1 MSLRKLTFVALLWA
15 FALNASLPTAS
26 AAERREPFEL
36 RDGDRVVLLGGTFF
50 ERAQRYGYLETALQ
64 LRFPDRKF
72 SVRNLG
78 WSADTVF
85 AESRGIFDAPEKGY
99 ARMIEQVKG
108 LKPTVIFLHYGG
120 NEAFNGEAYL
130 DTFVKQYEKLLD
142 DLAPTDAEM
151 VLVAPLP
158 LWQMPSPLPDVSSA
172 NAKRQIFS
180 AAVQKLAARRSL
192 KFVDVSTQLSQ
203 DAVPRWGKVFN
214 RPLTEDGVTLNA
226 GGYRFASDVFCRA
239 LTGEFDSS
247 SGHLALKKASP
258 GVALDRSKPVPTLTI
273 SSIPDGQR
281 IAATLEFELAAVP
294 RGSVGIAFSSDVAF
308 GRYELV
314 VDGKTQIDFDYKAN
328 GGHRGGPS
336 LIPAAYVTTALRE
349 ATIDKNQMYFHR
361 WRPQNV
367 TYLFLFRKH
376 EQGNNA
382 KEVEEFEQI
391 VAKLDDRIFELKQK
405 ATEVTVEIVRVGDV
419 EAGQ

>member
-1 MSLRKLTFVALLWA
+1 MNPS
-15 FALNASLPTAS
+15 
-26 AAERREPFEL
+26 
-36 RDGDRVVLLGGTFF
+36 
-50 ERAQRYGYLETALQ
+50 
-64 LRFPDRKF
+64 
-72 SVRNLG
+72 
-78 WSADTVF
+78 
-85 AESRGIFDAPEKGY
+85 
-99 ARMIEQVKG
+99 
-108 LKPTVIFLHYGG
+108 
-120 NEAFNGEAYL
+120 NGEGYL
-130 DTFVKQYEKLLD
+130 DTFVKQHEKLLD

-151 VLVAPLP
+151 VLVAPVP
-158 LWQMPSPLPDVSSA
+158 LWQMPSPLPDVL
-172 NAKRQIFS
+172 RQPETSQVFA
-180 AAVQKLAARRSL
+180 AAVQNLAARRSL

-226 GGYRFASDVFCRA
+226 DGYRFAADVFCHT
-239 LTGEFDSS
+239 LTGSAAPS
-247 SGHLALKKASP
+247 SGHMVLKKASS
-258 GVALDRSKPVPTLTI
+258 GVTLDQSRADRILVI
-273 SSIPDGQR
+273 SSIPAGQR
-281 IAATLEFELAAVP
+281 VSATVEFVLAAV
-294 RGSVGIAFSSDVAF
+294 REGLVRIAFSSDVAY

-314 VDGKTQIDFDYKAN
+314 VDGKPQIEFDYKAN
-328 GGHRGGPS
+328 GGLRGGPS
-336 LIPAAYVTTALRE
+336 LVPAAYVTTALRE

-405 ATEVTVEIVRVGDV
+405 TTEVTVEIVRVGDV

>member
-15 FALNASLPTAS
+15 FALNSSLPTAS
-26 AAERREPFEL
+26 AADRREPFEL

-64 LRFPDRKF
+64 LRFPDGKF

-85 AESRGIFDAPEKGY
+85 AESRGIFDAPDKGY
-99 ARMIEQVKG
+99 ARMIEQVLG
-108 LKPTVIFLHYGG
+108 LKPTVIFLQYGG
-120 NEAFNGEAYL
+120 NESFNGAAYL

-151 VLVAPLP
+151 VLVAPVP

-172 NAKRQIFS
+172 NAKRLVFS

-203 DAVPRWGKVFN
+203 DAVPRWGQVFN
-214 RPLTEDGVTLNA
+214 QPLTEDGVTLNA
-226 GGYRFASDVFCRA
+226 GGYRFASDVFCQA
-239 LTGEFDSS
+239 LTGAIAPS
-247 SGHLALKKASP
+247 SGDLTLTKASP

-273 SSIPDGQR
+273 SSIQNSQKVS
-281 IAATLEFELAAVP
+281 ATIEFELAAVR
-294 RGSVGIAFSSDVAF
+294 RGSVGIAFSSDVAD
-308 GRYELV
+308 GRYELII
-314 VDGKTQIDFDYKAN
+314 DGKPQIEFEYNAN
-328 GGHRGGPS
+328 GGLSGGPS
-336 LIPAAYVTTALRE
+336 LVPAAYVTTALRE
-349 ATIDKNQMYFHR
+349 ATIDKNEMYFHR

-382 KEVEEFEQI
+382 KEVEEFEEI
-391 VAKLDDRIFELKQK
+391 VAKLDDRIFELKRK
-405 ATEVTVEIVRVGDV
+405 ATEVTIEIVRVGDV
-419 EAGQ
+419 AAAK